1 MTIVVVVVVV
11 VVLELTLM
19 LAIDGMLCAVRAAGG
34 CRRRNRKSG
43 FAPWNNPLT
52 APLRDT
58 AAACLCTW
66 RLSASTSSSAKKR
79 KREKGLARE
88 RDSKWVGMGAN

>member
-34 CRRRNRKSG
+34 CRKRSRSRKSG

-52 APLRDT
+52 APLRAT
-58 AAACLCTW
+58 AAAACLCTW

-79 KREKGLARE
+79 KRGRKG
-88 RDSKWVGMGAN
+88 

>member
-34 CRRRNRKSG
+34 CRKRSRSRKSG

-52 APLRDT
+52 APLR
-58 AAACLCTW
+58 AAVACLCTW

-79 KREKGLARE
+79 KRGRKG
-88 RDSKWVGMGAN
+88 